1 MQLAANWPDKQTSKS
16 SVILSDQAGSPEVR
30 VTDCKQSN
38 RAAVETKREN
48 SPIGKK
54 KRSDSPNP
62 EKILLAIQCFK
73 KGLTWKEIVISTDV
87 PERTLR
93 RYLKELGYQR
103 DYKFVSEKLLGKNKT
118 KEHIKKIS
126 LVRIAKG
133 VAKGEKNP
141 NWKGG
146 IQSEWNKLWQSQE
159 YRLWRESVFKRDG
172 YICKG
177 CGIKNGKGLG
187 KTIRLNAHHILPR
200 RDFPHLIL
208 SLSNGITLCEE
219 CHDKTINKEYLSVNI
234 WKQRVV

>member
-16 SVILSDQAGSPEVR
+16 SVILSDQAGSPEAW

-103 DYKFVSEKLLGKNKT
+103 DYKFVSEKLNNFLWVTFTRSNPSHDIAGLNSFVENKHWGC
-118 KEHIKKIS
+118 KGPLFIDARIKPHHAPPLEKDAETERKIDR
-126 LVRIAKG
+126 LFL
-133 VAKGEKNP
+133 
-141 NWKGG
+141 KGG
-146 IQSEWNKLWQSQE
+146 
-159 YRLWRESVFKRDG
+159 
-172 YICKG
+172 
-177 CGIKNGKGLG
+177 
-187 KTIRLNAHHILPR
+187 
-200 RDFPHLIL
+200 
-208 SLSNGITLCEE
+208 SLAGVI
-219 CHDKTINKEYLSVNI
+219 
-234 WKQRVV
+234 